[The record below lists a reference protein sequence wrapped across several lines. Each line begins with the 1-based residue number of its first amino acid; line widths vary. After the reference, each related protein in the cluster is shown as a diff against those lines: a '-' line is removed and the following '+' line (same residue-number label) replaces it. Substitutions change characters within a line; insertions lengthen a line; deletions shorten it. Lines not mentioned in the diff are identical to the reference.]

1 MTILSLGNV
10 GDGQGDQERQDK
22 DKKMPDAPADLAKP
36 AVEEDKKEEDKKE
49 EDKKEDQEKQDAPAD
64 VVKPAAEEDKK
75 EDKKEEK
82 EEEKKEEKKEDEN
95 EDFVAPDPEERKREE
110 ELLRVAMEAAWMRWT
125 PQDAADYF
133 VKSGG
138 VRPESTRIF
147 LQEHLTGLALPE
159 ISEEQLRGV
168 GFTLGEAK
176 SILRTMMSEIFFI
189 WFTLYSARSF
199 LSSLL
204 QPFDAAT
211 TRGENRL
218 SLNTRRVRIPFP
230 FHLILCGC

>member
-82 EEEKKEEKKEDEN
+82 EEEKKEDEN

-110 ELLRVAMEAAWMRWT
+110 EFLRVAMEAAWMRWT

-199 LSSLL
+199 LSSYCS
-204 QPFDAAT
+204 PST
-211 TRGENRL
+211 PPPRGGR
-218 SLNTRRVRIPFP
+218 T
-230 FHLILCGC
+230 GCP